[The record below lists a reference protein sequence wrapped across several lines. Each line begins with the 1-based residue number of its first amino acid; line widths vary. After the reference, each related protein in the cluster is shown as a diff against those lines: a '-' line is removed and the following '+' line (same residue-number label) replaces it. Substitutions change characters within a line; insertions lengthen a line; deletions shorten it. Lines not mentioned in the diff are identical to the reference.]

1 VTVAMAT
8 RNSAGPPDRPGRDAR
23 DDRDEVVVA
32 IREALDVFLARWTA
46 QRLASAIGFLP
57 ASRQEVAI
65 AVSELATNIL
75 KYGVRGAIVMRLV
88 DGPEHGPGLEL
99 IAEDEGPP
107 LADLATAILDGQ
119 SDRGAIDPMTLL
131 GRGGIG
137 AGLGAIIRFTDVFE
151 YRPGGPGGPRKAFR
165 AVRYLRRP
173 RRADT
178 GGTPGGTP

>member
-1 VTVAMAT
+1 VTLAMAT
-8 RNSAGPPDRPGRDAR
+8 SNAGPPDRSERDA
-23 DDRDEVVVA
+23 VVVT
-32 IREALDVFLARWTA
+32 ITESLDVFLARWTA
-46 QRLASAIGFLP
+46 QRLASAIGFAP
-57 ASRQEVAI
+57 AARQEVAI

-75 KYGVRGAIVMRLV
+75 KYGVRGAITVRLV
-88 DGPEHGPGLEL
+88 DGGELGPGLEL
-99 IAEDEGPP
+99 VAEDDGPP
-107 LADLATAILDGQ
+107 LADFATAILDGQ

-151 YRPGGPGGPRKAFR
+151 YRPGGTTGPRKAFR

-178 GGTPGGTP
+178 GGTPGGVR

>member
-1 VTVAMAT
+1 VTAAMAIRT
-8 RNSAGPPDRPGRDAR
+8 PAGPPDRPGR

-32 IREALDVFLARWTA
+32 ITESLDVFLARWTA
-46 QRLASAIGFLP
+46 QRLASAIGFAP
-57 ASRQEVAI
+57 AARQEIAI

-75 KYGVRGAIVMRLV
+75 KYGVRGAIAVRLV
-88 DGPEHGPGLEL
+88 DGEQGPGLEL
-99 IAEDEGPP
+99 IAEDDGPP

-151 YRPGGPGGPRKAFR
+151 YRPAGTDGPRKAFR

-178 GGTPGGTP
+178 GGTPGGRP